1 MTFSDK
7 IDDAVNAEKI
17 ATIFRQMPIA
27 LAVNLINA
35 ALVSS
40 VLTPIASRPLPPL
53 WFGAVVLVT
62 SARWL
67 LWCRYRSGRGTGD
80 AHRWAA
86 LATYGSLSAGVC
98 WGVGCA
104 VLWYLPPLL
113 SLPPLSFPTLLAFV
127 LAATLPMAIRFVAE
141 SSPTGHVLGALTV
154 VFAAALAIGGRQ
166 LNRIFDKAMRLQIE
180 LNEANVR
187 LQAEM
192 AEHRTTEAALLQ
204 AQKVIRPGGR
214 PSLTGHRAVAAPD
227 ARPSHQSLDCRR
239 RRPSPR
245 RR

>member
-104 VLWYLPPLL
+104 VLWFRPCSPSCSRPLCRW
-113 SLPPLSFPTLLAFV
+113 PFG
-127 LAATLPMAIRFVAE
+127 
-141 SSPTGHVLGALTV
+141 SSP
-154 VFAAALAIGGRQ
+154 
-166 LNRIFDKAMRLQIE
+166 
-180 LNEANVR
+180 
-187 LQAEM
+187 
-192 AEHRTTEAALLQ
+192 
-204 AQKVIRPGGR
+204 KV
-214 PSLTGHRAVAAPD
+214 
-227 ARPSHQSLDCRR
+227 
-239 RRPSPR
+239 RRPAMCSAR
-245 RR
+245 